1 MKNPARF
8 KTGNNEAGFTLIEI
22 LVVVLIIGILS
33 AIAIPV
39 FLNQRQVAN
48 DAMVEAAVHDS
59 AVAVQNYFVNN
70 KTAEKVD
77 LEEIKK
83 YVKKNTDVRLTFTGN
98 ANAYCIEGDHR
109 NGKKYV
115 ANAEWNSLLTYSST
129 DGKTFVG
136 NGGGSPCASVGG
148 GKTVTHAAWY
158 YGS

>member
-1 MKNPARF
+1 MK
-8 KTGNNEAGFTLIEI
+8 KNELIRTDNESGFTLIEI
-22 LVVVLIIGILS
+22 LVVVLIIGILT

-48 DAMVEAAVHDS
+48 DAAVEAAVHDS

-70 KTAEKVD
+70 KTAAKVD
-77 LEEIKK
+77 LNEIKG
-83 YVKKNTDVRLTFTGN
+83 YVKKNTEVRLTFTGN
-98 ANAYCIEGDHR
+98 ADAYCIEGDHR

-115 ANAEWNSLLTYSST
+115 VNPEWNSLLVYSST

-136 NGGGSPCASVGG
+136 NSGGSTCAFVGG

-158 YGS
+158 YG